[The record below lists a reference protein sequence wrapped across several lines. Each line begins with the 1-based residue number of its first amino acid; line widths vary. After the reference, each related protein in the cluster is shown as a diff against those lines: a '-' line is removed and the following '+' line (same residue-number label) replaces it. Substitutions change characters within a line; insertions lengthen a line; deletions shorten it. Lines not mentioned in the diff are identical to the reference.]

1 MIWSNPMKPNEPAMQ
16 NDPRVEVV
24 ANEITLTVAGAKLDE
39 YACREDAINLAK
51 RCLAAADAA
60 TPSPWRPGG
69 IATFTGSGVTY
80 DPPASALAG
89 ALDCAV
95 AIRDEYRQQ
104 RRDALDQV
112 ELWAAQGDL
121 KEVSINSTTA
131 ERHGAALL
139 ACNRIIAILESA
151 SSPPLPEQEA
161 RPMTAKHTPLPWET
175 FCDESYFHLWRVR
188 KTTWRGFEEGF
199 HVQTQE
205 EGEGLRDLLNQHCVE
220 NARLKS
226 ENAALNAIHAGDM
239 AVIDQQSERIEELEA
254 DLNRIHDA
262 LMDPSRPRQAVG
274 EMAAFALAKAKGGA

>member
-1 MIWSNPMKPNEPAMQ
+1 MKPNEPAMQ
-16 NDPRVEVV
+16 NDPRVKALADELAVELYSYEADRAV
-24 ANEITLTVAGAKLDE
+24 LRASGSLLEMAGRL
-39 YACREDAINLAK
+39 
-51 RCLAAADAA
+51 LAAADAA

-151 SSPPLPEQEA
+151 SSPPLPEQEG
-161 RPMTAKHTPLPWET
+161 K
-175 FCDESYFHLWRVR
+175 
-188 KTTWRGFEEGF
+188 
-199 HVQTQE
+199 
-205 EGEGLRDLLNQHCVE
+205 
-220 NARLKS
+220 
-226 ENAALNAIHAGDM
+226 
-239 AVIDQQSERIEELEA
+239 
-254 DLNRIHDA
+254 
-262 LMDPSRPRQAVG
+262 
-274 EMAAFALAKAKGGA
+274 